1 MQATADLS
9 PIVELA
15 VFAQLDFNYAIDYV
29 WKAPTLIEA
38 LTKIEGDKLREYSDP
53 SRARELRRMEQL
65 KLKRLFPALVSQ
77 GNLFVVCS
85 LFEAYVLQLATES
98 QKFVDSRLDET
109 AGKGITRWLTY
120 LRRIG
125 VETQAVSPWPQVEAA
140 LRIRNCLIHAQ
151 GALRLSKDETEIR
164 RIVKSRTFLELR
176 LRKRSLR
183 HPVVR
188 VEIVQ
193 SALGDRLE
201 ITNGYSWL
209 AGAYLR
215 DYFSNLCQRT
225 AARIKAS
232 D

>member
-15 VFAQLDFNYAIDYV
+15 VFAQFDFNYAIDYV

-38 LTKIEGDKLREYSDP
+38 LAQIEEEKLREYGD
-53 SRARELRRMEQL
+53 RARELRQMEQL

-85 LFEAYVLQLATES
+85 LLEAYVLQLATES
-98 QKFVDSRLDET
+98 QKFVESRLDET

-125 VETQAVSPWPQVEAA
+125 VETQGVHPWPQVDAA
-140 LRIRNCLIHAQ
+140 LKIRNCLMHAQ
-151 GALRLSKDETEIR
+151 GALRLSKDATEIR
-164 RIVKSRTFLELR
+164 RIVRSRTFLELR
-176 LRKRSLR
+176 LRKRDLR
-183 HPVVR
+183 HPVVD
-188 VEIVQ
+188 VEIVK
-193 SALGDRLE
+193 SVLGDRLE

-209 AGAYLR
+209 AGGYLR
-215 DYFSNLCQRT
+215 DYFSNLCQTT

-232 D
+232 